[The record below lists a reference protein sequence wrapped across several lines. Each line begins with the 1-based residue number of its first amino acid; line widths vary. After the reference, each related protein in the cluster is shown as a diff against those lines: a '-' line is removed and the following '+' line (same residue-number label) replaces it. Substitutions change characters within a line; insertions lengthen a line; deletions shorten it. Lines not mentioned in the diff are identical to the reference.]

1 LEDRAVDRSSAA
13 RPGASNQ
20 NPIVRIA
27 LGNGGLAYIEVSDDV
42 HGREAVAAFADKAA
56 GQFRSLADAI
66 CSVATDMKQAIEAAA
81 PSEAEVE
88 FGVEAKVESD
98 GIAALF
104 VKGEGSATFT
114 VRLKWVRGDE

>member
-1 LEDRAVDRSSAA
+1 LDRR
-13 RPGASNQ
+13 
-20 NPIVRIA
+20 PIVKIA
-27 LGNGGLAYIEVSDDV
+27 LAGGGFAYIEVSDDAR
-42 HGREAVAAFADKAA
+42 GREMVAAFADKAI

-66 CSVATDMKQAIEAAA
+66 CNVALDMKQAIKAAA